1 MINNLFKD
9 TYSMMRKKGEVSIY
23 VFAKFFMSEHLKY
36 LPSKAHLEIYDLLY
50 EITQKRNCKLAIA
63 APRDFGKSTLVTL
76 IYIIWSICY
85 EKEKFI
91 VILSNTSSQAK
102 QILENIRKELSENQ
116 RLKAAF
122 PEIFETEGRPKPPR
136 WTQNDI
142 VTRNGIEVLAAG
154 SGQQIRG
161 RKHGSYRPSL
171 IIADDL
177 ESAENNFSNESREK
191 QKNWFAKS
199 ILRLGSEET
208 NYFFV
213 GNLYHPH
220 CLLSEYIDPQLNP
233 GWIYRVYR
241 VVIKWPTRA
250 DLWEK
255 WRNIYRGSEKFEG
268 ISGPEGAL
276 KYYQANKVAMD
287 EGAELLWPERH
298 TLYGLMVVREEN
310 EISFMSELQNSP
322 LDSKECLFNTDDL
335 QYWTNTYPTVE
346 DLLHALGDNAE
357 FYGAC
362 DPSLGS
368 QNLKGDYSAIIV
380 LARDKRDGVLYII
393 EADIKRRTP
402 DETIESILAYYE
414 RYHFINFGLETNQFQ
429 KIMLT
434 RLEEKG
440 KKQGLYISLVQFN
453 NTTDKVKRIQS
464 LQPLVKNGT
473 IKFSKYHKLL
483 LEQARDFPK
492 GAFDDGLDGLEMT
505 VRTAEEP
512 GKFQVFICGG
522 GIDDSNWYNDYRKN
536 FGWPPL
542 GFN

>member
-1 MINNLFKD
+1 MINNLLKD
-9 TYSMMRKKGEVSIY
+9 MYSMMRKKGEGSIY
-23 VFAKFFMSEHLKY
+23 TFAKFFMSEHLKY
-36 LPSKAHLEIYDLLY
+36 LPSKAHREIYDLLY
-50 EITQKRNCKLAIA
+50 EITHKRNCKLAIA

-76 IYIIWSICY
+76 IYIVWSICY

-91 VILSNTSSQAK
+91 VILSNTASQARH
-102 QILENIRKELSENQ
+102 ILENIRKELSENQ
-116 RLKAAF
+116 RLRAAF

-136 WTQNDI
+136 WTQHDI
-142 VTRNGIEVLAAG
+142 ITRNGIEVLAAG

-161 RKHGSYRPSL
+161 RKHGSHRPTL

-191 QKNWFAKS
+191 QKNWFGKS

-208 NYFFV
+208 NYFFI

-220 CLLSEYIDPQLNP
+220 CLLSEYVDPQLNP
-233 GWIYRVYR
+233 VWISKVYR
-241 VVIKWPTRA
+241 VIIVWPARA

-255 WRNIYRGSEKFEG
+255 WRNIYRGREKFGEANG
-268 ISGPEGAL
+268 LEGAL
-276 KYYQANKVAMD
+276 KYYQANKEAMD
-287 EGAELLWPERH
+287 EGAVLLWPERH
-298 TLYGLMVVREEN
+298 TLYSLMIAREEN

-322 LDSKECLFNTDDL
+322 LDSKECLFNTDEL

-402 DETIESILAYYE
+402 DETIEDILAYYK
-414 RYHFINFGLETNQFQ
+414 RYKCINFGIETNQFQ
-429 KIMLT
+429 KMMLT
-434 RLEEKG
+434 QLEEKG
-440 KKQGLYISLVQFN
+440 RKQGLYISLEQFN

-473 IKFSKYHKLL
+473 IKFSKYLKLL

-492 GAFDDGLDGLEMT
+492 GAFDDGLDALEMA

-512 GKFQVFICGG
+512 GKVQVFVCGR
-522 GIDDSNWYNDYRKN
+522 DDENWLRDYQRN
-536 FGWPPL
+536 FGWSK
-542 GFN
+542 F

>member
-1 MINNLFKD
+1 MINSLSNELYFE
-9 TYSMMRKKGEVSIY
+9 MRKIGEESIY
-23 VFAKFFMSEHLKY
+23 AFAEFFMSEHLKY
-36 LPSKAHLEIYDLLY
+36 RPSKAHQEIHDLLY
-50 EITQKRNCKLAIA
+50 EITHKRNCKLAIA

-91 VILSNTSSQAK
+91 VILSNTSSQARH
-102 QILENIRKELSENQ
+102 ILENIRKELSENQ
-116 RLKAAF
+116 RLRAAF

-136 WTQNDI
+136 WTQYDI
-142 VTRNGIEVLAAG
+142 ITRNGIEVLAAG

-161 RKHGSYRPSL
+161 RKHGSYRPTL

-191 QKNWFAKS
+191 QKNWFGKS
-199 ILRLGSEET
+199 ILRLGSDDA
-208 NYFFV
+208 NYLFI

-220 CLLSEYIDPQLNP
+220 CLLSEYVDPQLNP
-233 GWIYRVYR
+233 AWISRVYR
-241 VVIKWPTRA
+241 VIIEWPIRI

-255 WRNIYRGSEKFEG
+255 WRNIYRGREKFGEVN
-268 ISGPEGAL
+268 GPEGAL
-276 KYYQANKVAMD
+276 KYYQANKEAMD
-287 EGAELLWPERH
+287 EGAVLLWSERH
-298 TLYGLMVVREEN
+298 TLYSLMIAREEN

-322 LDSKECLFNTDDL
+322 LDSKECLFNTDEL
-335 QYWTNTYPTVE
+335 QYWMNTYPTVE

-380 LARDKRDGVLYII
+380 LARDARDGILHII

-402 DETIESILAYYE
+402 DETIEDILAYYK
-414 RYHFINFGLETNQFQ
+414 RYKFINFGIETNQFQ
-429 KIMLT
+429 KMMLT
-434 RLEEKG
+434 QLEEKG
-440 KKQGLYISLVQFN
+440 REQGLYISLEQFN
-453 NTTDKVKRIQS
+453 NTPDKVKRIQS

-483 LEQARDFPK
+483 LEQMRDFPK
-492 GAFDDGLDGLEMT
+492 GSFDDGPDALEMA

-512 GKFQVFICGG
+512 GKLQVFISGG
-522 GIDDSNWYNDYRKN
+522 GFDDSNWYSDYQKN
-536 FGWPPL
+536 LGWPKW
-542 GFN
+542 

>member
-1 MINNLFKD
+1 MINNLLKD
-9 TYSMMRKKGEVSIY
+9 MYSMMRKKGGDSIY
-23 VFAKFFMSEHLKY
+23 TFAKFFMSEHLKY
-36 LPSKAHLEIYDLLY
+36 LPSKAHHEIYNLLH
-50 EITQKRNCKLAIA
+50 EITHKRNCKLAIA

-91 VILSNTSSQAK
+91 VILSNTSSQAI

-122 PEIFETEGRPKPPR
+122 PEIFEAEGRPKPPR
-136 WTQNDI
+136 WTQHDI
-142 VTRNGIEVLAAG
+142 ITRNGIEVLAAG

-161 RKHGSYRPSL
+161 RKHGSYRPTL

-191 QKNWFAKS
+191 QKNWFGKS

-208 NYFFV
+208 NYFFI

-220 CLLSEYIDPQLNP
+220 CLLSEYVDSQLNP
-233 GWIYRVYR
+233 AWISRVYR
-241 VVIKWPTRA
+241 VIIVWPARA

-255 WRNIYRGSEKFEG
+255 WGNIYRGREKFEEANG
-268 ISGPEGAL
+268 SDGAL
-276 KYYQANKVAMD
+276 KYYQANKEAMD
-287 EGAELLWPERH
+287 EGTVLLWPERH
-298 TLYGLMVVREEN
+298 SLYSLMIAREEN

-322 LDSKECLFNTDDL
+322 LDSKDCLFNTNDL

-380 LARDKRDGVLYII
+380 LARDKRDGVLYIV

-402 DETIESILAYYE
+402 DETIEDILAYYK
-414 RYHFINFGLETNQFQ
+414 RYQFINFGVETNQFQ
-429 KIMLT
+429 KMMVT
-434 RLEEKG
+434 QLEEKG
-440 KKQGLYISLVQFN
+440 KKRGLYISLEQFN
-453 NTTDKVKRIQS
+453 NTTDKIKRIQS

-492 GAFDDGLDGLEMT
+492 GAFDDGLDGLNLA

-512 GKFQVFICGG
+512 GKFQAFICGG
-522 GIDDSNWYNDYRKN
+522 GIDDSNWYSDYQKN
-536 FGWPPL
+536 FGWPKW
-542 GFN
+542 

>member
-1 MINNLFKD
+1 MINNLLNEV
-9 TYSMMRKKGEVSIY
+9 YSRMREGGKESIY
-23 VFAKFFMSEHLKY
+23 AFAKFFMSEHLKY
-36 LPSKAHLEIYDLLY
+36 PPSKAHREIYDLLY
-50 EITQKRNCKLAIA
+50 EITQKRNCKLATA
-63 APRDFGKSTLVTL
+63 APRDFGKTTLVTL

-91 VILSNTSSQAK
+91 VILSNTASQAIK
-102 QILENIRKELSENQ
+102 ILENIRKELSENH
-116 RLKAAF
+116 RLRSAF

-136 WTQNDI
+136 WTQHDI
-142 VTRNGIEVLAAG
+142 ITRNGIEVLAAG

-161 RKHGSYRPSL
+161 RKHGSYRPTL

-191 QKNWFAKS
+191 QKNWFGKS

-208 NYFFV
+208 NYFFI

-220 CLLSEYIDPQLNP
+220 CLLSEYVDPQLNP
-233 GWIYRVYR
+233 AWISRVYR
-241 VVIKWPTRA
+241 VIIAWPVQSN
-250 DLWEK
+250 LWEK
-255 WRNIYRGSEKFEG
+255 WRNIYRGREKFGEAN
-268 ISGPEGAL
+268 GPEGAL
-276 KYYQANKVAMD
+276 KYYQANKGAMD
-287 EGAELLWPERH
+287 EGAVLLWPERQ
-298 TLYGLMVVREEN
+298 TLYGLMIEREEN

-322 LDSKECLFNTDDL
+322 LDSKECIFNTNDL
-335 QYWTNTYPTVE
+335 QYWTNTYHTIE
-346 DLLHALGDNAE
+346 DLLHALADNAE

-380 LARDKRDGVLYII
+380 LARDARDGVLYIV

-402 DETIESILAYYE
+402 DETIEDILAYYK
-414 RYHFINFGLETNQFQ
+414 RYKFINFGIETNQFQ
-429 KIMLT
+429 KMMLT
-434 RLEEKG
+434 QLEEKG
-440 KKQGLYISLVQFN
+440 RKQGLYISLEQLN

-473 IKFSKYHKLL
+473 IKFSKYLTLL

-492 GAFDDGLDGLEMT
+492 GPFDDGLDALEMA

-512 GKFQVFICGG
+512 GKVGVLICGG
-522 GIDDSNWYNDYRKN
+522 GIDDSNWYNNYRKN

-542 GFN
+542 Y